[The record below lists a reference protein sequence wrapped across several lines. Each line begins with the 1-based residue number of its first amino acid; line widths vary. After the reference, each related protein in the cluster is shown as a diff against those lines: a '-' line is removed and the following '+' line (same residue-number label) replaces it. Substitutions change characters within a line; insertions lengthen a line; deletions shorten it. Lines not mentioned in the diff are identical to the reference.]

1 MVFNYLLSAIFLV
14 PLGGALLTY
23 PLAVRNQER
32 ARFLALIISLIVLA
46 LTMIAALIYMESVGV
61 GILPGTFWADI
72 FPAMNDSAY
81 NTPEFTMVM
90 VDQIPWV
97 AGKNSV
103 GISYFLGMDGLS
115 IPLVILSGFIT
126 VVAILAS
133 PKDTDRAPVYFML
146 ILMLETGI
154 MGVFLALDFFLFFI
168 AWELVLVP
176 MFFLIG
182 IWGGPKREYAA
193 IYFFIYTHVAS
204 LILLLGIVGL
214 WVEQLRTTGT
224 ASFSMLTIAGNLG
237 QAPVSALTSLTF
249 FFLLFGFIVKVPSV
263 PFHTWL
269 PLAHV
274 EAPAPISMILA
285 GVLLKLGGYGLI
297 RVNFQ
302 ILPGLFKQNATL
314 IAIIGLVSLFWGGFV
329 ALRQTDIKR
338 LIALSSVA
346 HMGMVLFGVAITAA
360 TGRPEGIIGAMVMMI
375 AHGIISPA
383 LFNLAGVIQHSTE
396 TREIDSLKGLTQKMP
411 TIAFLLVFFSMAS
424 LGLPGLAGFVSEFYV
439 FLGAFGWMNIDLGG
453 DWPIL
458 AFIAVFGIVITVGF
472 YLWMLQRV
480 IWGNASDTISNAQ
493 TPHRWEYSSLVL
505 LAIPTLLLGIFP
517 FILLTPINET
527 FVALADLVKDVVL

>member
-1 MVFNYLLSAIFLV
+1 MVFNYLLSAIFLL
-14 PLGGALLTY
+14 PLAGGIITY
-23 PLAVRNQER
+23 PIAAKYKER
-32 ARFLALIISLIVLA
+32 ARFIALIISLIVLII
-46 LTMIAALIYMESVGV
+46 TVIGALIYMESVGV
-61 GILPGTFWADI
+61 GILPGSFWADI
-72 FPAMNDSAY
+72 FPAMNDSSGK
-81 NTPEFTMVM
+81 TTEFSMVLI
-90 VDQIPWV
+90 DQIDWIS
-97 AGKNSV
+97 KSNSI
-103 GISYFLGMDGLS
+103 GISYFLGIDGLS
-115 IPLVILSGFIT
+115 IPLIVLSGFIT

-133 PKDTDRAPVYFML
+133 PKDIERAPAYFML

-214 WVEQLRTTGT
+214 WVEQLRTTGIT
-224 ASFSMLTIAGNLG
+224 SFSMLDIAGNLG

-249 FFLLFGFIVKVPSV
+249 FFLLFGFLVKVPSV

-285 GVLLKLGGYGLI
+285 GLLLKLGGYGLI

-314 IAIIGLVSLFWGGFV
+314 IAIIGIISLFWGGFV

-375 AHGIISPA
+375 VHGIISPA
-383 LFNLAGVIQHSTE
+383 LFNMAGVIQHSTN
-396 TREIDSLKGLTQKMP
+396 TRDIDSLRGLTQKMP
-411 TIAFLLVFFSMAS
+411 ILAFLLVFFSMAS
-424 LGLPGLAGFVSEFYV
+424 LGLPGLAGFLSEFYI
-439 FLGAFGWMNIDLGG
+439 FLGAFGWNNLDLGG
-453 DWPIL
+453 NWPVL
-458 AFIAVFGIVITVGF
+458 AFISVFGIVITVGF
-472 YLWMLQRV
+472 YLWMLQRI
-480 IWGNASDTISNAQ
+480 IWGTASEIVSNSHNPQ
-493 TPHRWEYSSLVL
+493 KWEYSSLIL

-517 FILLTPINET
+517 FILLTPINST
-527 FVALADLVKDVVL
+527 FLALANLVL